1 MKNKTFKGTVS
12 GVITT
17 ERHGKNGFGYDQYFC
32 PELNKTMAEITNDEK
47 GKISHRGNA
56 IRLLKEYL
64 EGEQHVYGII
74 LSDNHKETGILYH
87 IYELHKD
94 ADKFYI

>member
-1 MKNKTFKGTVS
+1 M
-12 GVITT
+12 
-17 ERHGKNGFGYDQYFC
+17 ERMVLVMIQYFFV

-64 EGEQHVYGII
+64 EGEQHV
-74 LSDNHKETGILYH
+74 
-87 IYELHKD
+87 
-94 ADKFYI
+94 